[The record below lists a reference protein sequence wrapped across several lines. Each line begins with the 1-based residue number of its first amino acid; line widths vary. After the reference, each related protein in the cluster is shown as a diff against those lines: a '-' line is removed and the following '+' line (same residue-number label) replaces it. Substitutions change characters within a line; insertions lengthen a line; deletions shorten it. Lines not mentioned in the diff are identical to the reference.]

1 MRTAG
6 TINIIPPSS
15 SRVINKVVKK
25 NLKAFFEPE
34 MDMSERM
41 VSPVS
46 DAFFAIAIAPA
57 VKKDCIKISIRTNNR
72 IKSIDNI
79 IFSDNPFP
87 NVERISFWER
97 VAVSTTFPVFEA
109 KSKILNNTKNRTK
122 RIRSTKKLRM
132 NGIQIFKFLHLFC
145 NYSLIDHKNIAS
157 IQAHMKLFSDTY
169 AEDIYIFFYFLR
181 TEQQVIIC
189 KENSK

>member
-1 MRTAG
+1 M
-6 TINIIPPSS
+6 IPPSS

-34 MDMSERM
+34 INMSERR

-57 VKKDCIKISIRTNNR
+57 VKKDCMNISIRKNKR

-79 IFSDNPFP
+79 IFSVNPFH
-87 NVERISFWER
+87 NVVKISFWER
-97 VAVSTTFPVFEA
+97 AAGLTTFPVFEA
-109 KSKILNNTKNRTK
+109 KSKILNNTKNKTK

-132 NGIQIFKFLHLFC
+132 NGIQMFKFLTQL
-145 NYSLIDHKNIAS
+145 
-157 IQAHMKLFSDTY
+157 
-169 AEDIYIFFYFLR
+169 
-181 TEQQVIIC
+181 
-189 KENSK
+189 

>member
-132 NGIQIFKFLHLFC
+132 NGIQIFKFLTQL
-145 NYSLIDHKNIAS
+145 
-157 IQAHMKLFSDTY
+157 
-169 AEDIYIFFYFLR
+169 
-181 TEQQVIIC
+181 
-189 KENSK
+189 